1 MFHKLR
7 ESSSH
12 YKHTSDG
19 QAPPLRRPH
28 SPPTF
33 TQSIGELITRIHK
46 RLYHSSGIAGYVA
59 TTGETLNITNAYEDE
74 RFNREVDL
82 MTGYKTSTL
91 LCMPIY
97 IKDRIIGVVE
107 LVNKKGGVFT
117 RKDEQACTAIS
128 LHLSNHS
135 NRHNNCQVGH
145 I

>member
-1 MFHKLR
+1 M
-7 ESSSH
+7 
-12 YKHTSDG
+12 
-19 QAPPLRRPH
+19 
-28 SPPTF
+28 
-33 TQSIGELITRIHK
+33 
-46 RLYHSSGIAGYVA
+46 A
-59 TTGETLNITNAYEDE
+59 TTGETLNITNAYEDK

-135 NRHNNCQVGH
+135 NHHNWYIYIFGTVAHILIFKYVLASVYEGLSVGWLVGRSDGRLVACFLKCQY
-145 I
+145 